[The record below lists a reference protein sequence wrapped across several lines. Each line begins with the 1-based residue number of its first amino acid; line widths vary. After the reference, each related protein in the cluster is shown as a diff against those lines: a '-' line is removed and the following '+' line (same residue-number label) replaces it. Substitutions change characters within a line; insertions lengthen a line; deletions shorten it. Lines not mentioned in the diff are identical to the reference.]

1 MNGRSVVK
9 GAVATAEG
17 SEAVDLLQRL
27 LRINTVN
34 PPGNEQ
40 PAQELLADT
49 QTDAGFE
56 CELLAAEE
64 TWDLAWCI
72 AACEAEG
79 GNLDRAREWLSN
91 WAPMRD

>member
-1 MNGRSVVK
+1 VEGE

-49 QTDAGFE
+49 LTDAGP
-56 CELLAAEE
+56 
-64 TWDLAWCI
+64 TWS
-72 AACEAEG
+72 
-79 GNLDRAREWLSN
+79 RV
-91 WAPMRD
+91 